1 MKVALLADVG
11 QSVYHVGD
19 EAIAQA
25 ATIELRSR
33 GIDELVLLSRDPAQ
47 TRDMHGT
54 DSARTVE
61 FPWAPLDREK
71 YLDQI
76 FQVLSGETD
85 VLPADDQFWELFRVI
100 QTCDAVL
107 IAGGGNLNS
116 TYGWLLYERAAVAAT
131 ARHLGKPLVISGQTF
146 GPVLTAKDAA
156 TLARLLNSADLVGA
170 RESQSRRLALDLGL
184 PELKL
189 SAGLDDAA
197 FLGASASVPP
207 ADTAS
212 YIGVSFSPAKG
223 GLAQEE
229 YFREVGAVL
238 DELAEASG
246 LGIVFIPH
254 MDSATVR
261 SQDLHAHEQ
270 IAATMSTTNLTLLE
284 VLPSEEAAAMTAG
297 ASIIITSRYHPA
309 VFSTGAGVP
318 AVALSTDHYSDVR
331 LSGALGNW
339 GLASFNLPL
348 TSLLTG
354 GFREAVLAAWAQRSE
369 IEVHLR
375 NLRRGR
381 VRETQTWWDAVALA
395 LKGQAQPAPP
405 NLSPAPEYAAHGS
418 WTTGADAVRKAL
430 GQVELRAA
438 IADLELQRERDVNQ
452 VVAAARENIHREL
465 DELTGSKAFRVASTA
480 WRVTS
485 LLKRGRSK

>member
-19 EAIAQA
+19 EAIAHA
-25 ATIELRSR
+25 ATNELRSR
-33 GIDELVLLSRDPAQ
+33 GIDELVLLSRNPAQ
-47 TRDMHGT
+47 TRAMHGT
-54 DSARTVE
+54 GSAKTVE

-76 FQVLSGETD
+76 FRVLNGETD

-100 QTCDAVL
+100 QGCDAVL
-107 IAGGGNLNS
+107 IAGGGNMNS
-116 TYGWLLYERAAVAAT
+116 TCGWLLYERAAVAAM
-131 ARHLGKPLVISGQTF
+131 AKHLGKPLVISGQTF
-146 GPVLTAKDAA
+146 GPVLTSKDAA
-156 TLARLLNSADLVGA
+156 TLARLLKSADLVGA
-170 RESQSRRLALDLGL
+170 REGQSRRLALALGL
-184 PELKL
+184 AELKL

-197 FLGASASVPP
+197 FLGSSVSVPP
-207 ADTAS
+207 VHTDS
-212 YIGVSFSPAKG
+212 YIGVSFSPARG
-223 GLAQEE
+223 GLAEGE
-229 YFREVGAVL
+229 FYRDLGTVL
-238 DELAEASG
+238 DELAEVSG

-261 SQDLHAHEQ
+261 NQDLHAHEQ
-270 IAATMSTTNLTLLE
+270 IAATMRTTNLKLLE

-297 ASIIITSRYHPA
+297 ASIVITSRYHPA

-318 AVALSTDHYSDVR
+318 AVALSTDHYSDIR

-339 GLASFNLPL
+339 GLGSFNLPL

-369 IEVHLR
+369 IEAHLR

-381 VRETQTWWDAVALA
+381 VRESQAWWDAVALA

-405 NLSPAPEYAAHGS
+405 NLSPAREHTAPSS
-418 WTTGADAVRKAL
+418 WTKAAEAVRKAL

-438 IADLELQRERDVNQ
+438 VAELELQRERDVCD
-452 VVAAARENIHREL
+452 VLRADKDSIHNEL
-465 DELTGSKAFRVASTA
+465 DRLSGSKAFRAASIA
-480 WRVTS
+480 WRVTGM
-485 LLKRGRSK
+485 LQRVRSK